1 MKNAINKVAV
11 QRLIDTMAKE
21 RDIKRRLRGLMEDD
35 QTRHIFEW
43 FVLEL
48 SQRKETHGQTL
59 DKADPRDAVLV
70 GQLISRRDEDEQIK
84 SFFDKKVIQARINVL
99 DTEIKGLQSRLKT
112 EALQKTEASADH
124 SGMAL
129 P

>member
-1 MKNAINKVAV
+1 MKNPINKVAI
-11 QRLIDTMAKE
+11 QRLIDATAKE

-35 QTRHIFEW
+35 QTSHIFEW

-48 SQRKETHGQTL
+48 SQRKETHAQTL
-59 DKADPRDAVLV
+59 DKTDPRDAVLV

-84 SFFDKKVIQARINVL
+84 GFFDKKTIQARINVL

>member
-1 MKNAINKVAV
+1 MKNAINKSAI
-11 QRLIDTMAKE
+11 QRAIDTMANE
-21 RDIKRRLRGLMEDD
+21 RDVKRRLRGLMEDE
-35 QTRHIFEW
+35 QTAHIFQW

-48 SQRKETHGQTL
+48 SQRKETHAQTL
-59 DKADPRDAVLV
+59 DKVDPRDAVLV

-84 SFFDKKVIQARINVL
+84 SFFDKKTIQSRINIL
-99 DTEIKGLQSRLKT
+99 DTEIKSLQSRLKT

-124 SGMAL
+124 SGIAL